1 MNSGM
6 YMQLS
11 HADARQF
18 SGKASGDER
27 VATASLPLPKRFFPK
42 VRLSSAMLREYHT
55 TAKLLLDDA
64 LEQLRRERIYGG
76 VDESWRD
83 IGASHGFKRFTK
95 MDGDVAHH
103 RVQGVV
109 RASLSGLMQVLYTEN
124 AARFA
129 ECRKAFYNDY
139 VDAQTLAILKERST
153 ENRNEHMTLRWL
165 AIELSNSSD
174 TNRRDMC
181 VLEYTGTTLDRE
193 NSPIGFKISHSI
205 QLVECKSLKKT
216 HGLLRRIGTDVLLV
230 RPSSDNGHSEILLSG
245 SSDIASEIPLWLLT
259 NYLNSIAAGLGNLP
273 VVVQARCL
281 ANMPMLDKK
290 HWVPVADRKTC
301 NVCVSKF
308 GYLSKKHHC
317 RSCGEVTCKSCIVT
331 RAVGEESKF
340 CKKCIIIATN
350 QEEQLFHT
358 DRSDAS
364 SSIASRSSVTSVSS
378 ATSSSS
384 SYMPSTSHMPTS
396 SSKTA
401 SNKFYVDMKLLDD
414 LRGGSNS
421 LTASEDSYGSTS
433 STLYMDQS
441 IDYRSVS
448 SLDEDNVMFVDTR
461 DMRRDLD
468 LSNASRSQPQQQSV
482 RGVKPVPTSYSQQ
495 YSSNGPSGHYSSRSV
510 PPMAPMYSS
519 SHYSKSSQSGYGAA
533 SRAPAPATPSMHHT
547 SSSRGGVAP
556 PSFQHVEDSI
566 AHQRQLL
573 EKMMSQARY
582 KQTTAYP

>member
-6 YMQLS
+6 HLS
-11 HADARQF
+11 RADARQF
-18 SGKASGDER
+18 SGKATGDDR
-27 VATASLPLPKRFFPK
+27 VTAQPLPLPKRFFPK
-42 VRLSSAMLREYHT
+42 VRLSSVMVREYQQ

-124 AARFA
+124 SVRFA
-129 ECRKAFYNDY
+129 ECRRAFYNDH
-139 VDAQTLAILKERST
+139 VDAQTLAVLKERSQ
-153 ENRNEHMTLRWL
+153 ENRNEHMVLRWM
-165 AIELSNSSD
+165 ATELSNSSD

-193 NSPIGFKISHSI
+193 NLPIGFKISHSI
-205 QLVECKSLKKT
+205 QLAECKSLKPT

-245 SSDIASEIPLWLLT
+245 SSDAASEIPLWLLT
-259 NYLNSIAAGLGNLP
+259 NYLNNIATGLGKVP

-290 HWVPVADRKTC
+290 FWVATADRKTC

-331 RAVGEESKF
+331 RSVGEESKF

-350 QEEQLFHT
+350 QEEQLFHA

-364 SSIASRSSVTSVSS
+364 GSIASRSSITSVSS
-378 ATSSSS
+378 ATGSSS
-384 SYMPSTSHMPTS
+384 SYMSSSAGYMPPSTSKNAAS
-396 SSKTA
+396 TA
-401 SNKFYVDMKLLDD
+401 KFHVDMKLLDD

-433 STLYMDQS
+433 SSTLYMDQS
-441 IDYRSVS
+441 LDYRHVS

-461 DMRRDLD
+461 RNLEAS
-468 LSNASRSQPQQQSV
+468 SNGYGQQPQSQSQPQQQQSV
-482 RGVKPVPTSYSQQ
+482 RGPKPSSTSYTQQ
-495 YSSNGPSGHYSSRSV
+495 YGSRSA
-510 PPMAPMYSS
+510 PPMAPMHSS
-519 SHYSKSSQSGYGAA
+519 SHYSNNGSQPGYRTA
-533 SRAPAPATPSMHHT
+533 SRAPAPAAPVSM
-547 SSSRGGVAP
+547 AP
-556 PSFQHVEDSI
+556 PAPPSSFQHVEDSI
-566 AHQRQLL
+566 AHQRELL
-573 EKMMSQARY
+573 EKMMHQARY
-582 KQTTAYP
+582 KQTAAYP